1 MEIQSCRTEPALRA
15 AFTERDR
22 LLKDLK
28 SDEGLSM
35 KVAVDAMGGDFGPRV
50 TVEGALKASREY
62 KIEAL
67 LVGLEDLIKKEFDR
81 LDHSK
86 TKITIINAAEAI
98 GMGEGMLSIRR
109 KKRSS
114 IRVGAELVKKGEA
127 EAFVSTG
134 NTGAVVYISKKI
146 LGALKGVEKPALSLL
161 VPSLTGLT
169 LLIDVGANVNCRP
182 HHLEQFGVMGHIF
195 MESVLGLKNPRVG
208 LMSVGEED
216 SKGNELTKE
225 VFERLQSSSLNF
237 IGNIEGKDI
246 YSGKA
251 DIIVSDGFT
260 GNVALKVS
268 EGVVE
273 TFFYMAR
280 TELMKNFFSKIGLFL
295 MKRNLKKIYK
305 KIDYA
310 EYGGAPLL
318 GINGVCIIGHGR
330 SNPNAVKN
338 AVGLARDFVQ
348 NKVQEKIQ
356 YGIANISQ
364 AIGKAGV

>member
-1 MEIQSCRTEPALRA
+1 
-15 AFTERDR
+15 
-22 LLKDLK
+22 
-28 SDEGLSM
+28 M
-35 KVAVDAMGGDFGPRV
+35 KVAVDAMGGDFGPKV
-50 TVEGALKASREY
+50 TVAGALKASREY

-67 LVGLEDLIKKEFDR
+67 LVGIEDLIKKEYDR
-81 LDHSK
+81 LDHSQA
-86 TKITIINAAEAI
+86 KITIVNAAEAI
-98 GMGEGMLSIRR
+98 GMGEGILSFRR

-114 IRVGAELVKKGEA
+114 IRIGAELVKDGEA

-134 NTGAVVYISKKI
+134 NTAAVVYLSKKI

-161 VPSLTGLT
+161 VPNLKSLT

-182 HHLEQFGVMGHIF
+182 HHLQQFAVMGHIF
-195 MESVLGLKNPRVG
+195 MESVLGLKNPRIG
-208 LMSVGEED
+208 LMSIGEEE

-225 VFERLQSSSLNF
+225 AFDRLQASPLNF
-237 IGNIEGKDI
+237 I
-246 YSGKA
+246 
-251 DIIVSDGFT
+251 

-310 EYGGAPLL
+310 EYGGAQLL

-338 AVGLARDFVQ
+338 AVGLAKDFVQ

-356 YGIANISQ
+356 NGIANISYS
-364 AIGKAGV
+364 IGKAEV

>member
-1 MEIQSCRTEPALRA
+1 
-15 AFTERDR
+15 
-22 LLKDLK
+22 
-28 SDEGLSM
+28 M

-62 KIEAL
+62 KIETL
-67 LVGLEDLIKKEFDR
+67 LVGVEDLIKKEYER

-86 TKITIINAAEAI
+86 AKVTIINATEAI
-98 GMGEGMLSIRR
+98 GMGEGMLSFR
-109 KKRSS
+109 KKKKSS
-114 IRVGAELVKKGEA
+114 IRIGAELVKKGEA

-134 NTGAVVYISKKI
+134 NTGAVVYLSKKI

-161 VPSLTGLT
+161 VPNLKGLT

-182 HHLEQFGVMGHIF
+182 HHLEQFGMMGHIF
-195 MESVLGLKNPRVG
+195 MESVLGLKNPRIG
-208 LMSVGEED
+208 LMSIGEED

-225 VFERLQSSSLNF
+225 AFKKLQASPLNF
-237 IGNIEGKDI
+237 IGNIEGKDM

-268 EGVVE
+268 EGAVE

-295 MKRNLKKIYK
+295 MKRHLKKIFK

-310 EYGGAPLL
+310 EYGGAQLL

-330 SNPNAVKN
+330 STPNAVMN
-338 AVGLARDFVQ
+338 AVGLARDFVH

-356 YGIANISQ
+356 KGIANISNT
-364 AIGKAGV
+364 IGKAEV

>member
-1 MEIQSCRTEPALRA
+1 
-15 AFTERDR
+15 
-22 LLKDLK
+22 
-28 SDEGLSM
+28 M

-62 KIEAL
+62 KIETL
-67 LVGLEDLIKKEFDR
+67 LVGIEDLIKKEYER

-86 TKITIINAAEAI
+86 AKVTIINATEAI
-98 GMGEGMLSIRR
+98 GMSEGIVSF
-109 KKRSS
+109 KKKKKSS
-114 IRVGAELVKKGEA
+114 IRIGAELVKKGEA
-127 EAFVSTG
+127 AAFVSTG
-134 NTGAVVYISKKI
+134 NTGAVVYLSKKI

-161 VPSLTGLT
+161 VPNLKGLT

-182 HHLEQFGVMGHIF
+182 HHLEQFGVMGHVF

-208 LMSVGEED
+208 LMSIGEEE

-225 VFERLQSSSLNF
+225 AFEKLKASSLNF
-237 IGNIEGKDI
+237 IGNVEGKDM

-251 DIIVSDGFT
+251 DVIVSDGFT

-268 EGVVE
+268 EGAIE

-295 MKRNLKKIYK
+295 MKRHLKKIFK
-305 KIDYA
+305 KIDYS
-310 EYGGAPLL
+310 EYGGAQLL

-330 SNPNAVKN
+330 STPNAVKN
-338 AVGLARDFVQ
+338 AVGLAKDFVQ

-356 YGIANISQ
+356 NGIANIPHT
-364 AIGKAGV
+364 IRKAEG

>member
-1 MEIQSCRTEPALRA
+1 
-15 AFTERDR
+15 
-22 LLKDLK
+22 
-28 SDEGLSM
+28 M

-62 KIEAL
+62 KIETL
-67 LVGLEDLIKKEFDR
+67 LVGIEDLIKKEYER

-86 TKITIINAAEAI
+86 AKVTIINASEAI
-98 GMGEGMLSIRR
+98 GMGEGMLSFR
-109 KKRSS
+109 KKKKSS
-114 IRVGAELVKKGEA
+114 IRIGAELVKKGEA

-134 NTGAVVYISKKI
+134 NTGAVVYLSKKI

-161 VPSLTGLT
+161 VPNLKGLT

-182 HHLEQFGVMGHIF
+182 HHLEQFGMMGHIF
-195 MESVLGLKNPRVG
+195 MESVLGLKNPRIG
-208 LMSVGEED
+208 LMSIGEED

-225 VFERLQSSSLNF
+225 AFKKLQASPLNF
-237 IGNIEGKDI
+237 IGNIEGKDM

-268 EGVVE
+268 EGAVE

-295 MKRNLKKIYK
+295 MKRHLKKIFK
-305 KIDYA
+305 KIDYS
-310 EYGGAPLL
+310 EYGGAQLL

-330 SNPNAVKN
+330 STPNAVMN
-338 AVGLARDFVQ
+338 AVGLAKDFVQ

-356 YGIANISQ
+356 KGIANISHT
-364 AIGKAGV
+364 IGKTKV